1 MYLQQGLKI
10 FSFRRKIPSLLVAP
24 LHFHSVTLSSIVE
37 WMSISLFQS
46 LESGAVALVCW
57 ISGETPHNVGIFITH
72 NRGALK
78 EEDFVLF
85 FVQR

>member
-1 MYLQQGLKI
+1 
-10 FSFRRKIPSLLVAP
+10 
-24 LHFHSVTLSSIVE
+24 
-37 WMSISLFQS
+37 MSISLFQS

-57 ISGETPHNVGIFITH
+57 ISGDTPHNVGIFITH